1 MDDLEL
7 QSRLAAEDKF
17 RRILDVLERAHHE
30 LINEG
35 RCEFVTKQQYRI
47 KDILNYG

>member
-7 QSRLAAEDKF
+7 HRRMELEDKF

-35 RCEFVTKQQYRI
+35 RCEFVTKQQCRI
-47 KDILNYG
+47 EGIING